1 MKIERRDGYQ
11 EDHEVV
17 ANQYSQ
23 MTRLSPRE
31 AEAYVLLV
39 FGELS
44 EREVAEEMGVAQGTV
59 KSMKG
64 SIRNKIRVAKETA
77 ELEL

>member
-1 MKIERRDGYQ
+1 
-11 EDHEVV
+11 
-17 ANQYSQ
+17 

-44 EREVAEEMGVAQGTV
+44 EEETAEEMSIAVGTV

-64 SIRNKIRVAKETA
+64 KIRDKIRVARETA
-77 ELEL
+77 ELNL